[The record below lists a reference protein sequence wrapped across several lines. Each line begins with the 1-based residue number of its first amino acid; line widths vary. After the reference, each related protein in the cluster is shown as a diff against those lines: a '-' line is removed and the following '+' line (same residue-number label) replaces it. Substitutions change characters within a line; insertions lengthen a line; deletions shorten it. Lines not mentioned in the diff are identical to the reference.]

1 MSILSL
7 FKCLEAHYSCM
18 VRHDFQH
25 TALVSFNVWYALVSF
40 NLILT
45 SFIIFDLERIC
56 CTTMSVL
63 LEWFEWLH
71 VSIHGTTCTE
81 DRGAPK
87 SAGSLAIATFAT
99 VVDPALHVGEQIAVA
114 RDDVTCRKF
123 VGGLFQNL

>member
-1 MSILSL
+1 MSIFSL
-7 FKCLEAHYSCM
+7 FKCLEAHYICM

-45 SFIIFDLERIC
+45 RFIIFDLERIC
-56 CTTMSVL
+56 YTTMSVPL
-63 LEWFEWLH
+63 PCRYCL
-71 VSIHGTTCTE
+71 SGCTFQFM
-81 DRGAPK
+81 GP
-87 SAGSLAIATFAT
+87 FAT
-99 VVDPALHVGEQIAVA
+99 VVDPALHIGEQIAVA